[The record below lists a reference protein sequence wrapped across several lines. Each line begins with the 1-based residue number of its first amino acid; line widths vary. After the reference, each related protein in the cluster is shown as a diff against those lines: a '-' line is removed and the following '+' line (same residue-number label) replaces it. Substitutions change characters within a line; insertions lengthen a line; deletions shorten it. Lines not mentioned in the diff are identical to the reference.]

1 MRLRWNDMKENTPI
15 VILSHVYFS
24 YNGLSVL
31 EDVNIAVEER
41 DFLSII
47 GPNGGGKTTILK
59 LILGLLEPDKGS
71 IQVFNTGPRLSRKKI
86 GYLPQLFNFD
96 FAFPINVID
105 VVLMGRLGKNHTRR
119 SFSAQDIEIAHHSL
133 KRVGLEEFQTRQIGE
148 LSGGQRQR
156 VFIARALA
164 TEPKLLLLDEPVASV
179 DATWQQ
185 NFFELLHEL
194 NKDLAIVMVTHDI
207 SAVVGYI
214 DKIAC
219 VNKKL
224 YYHGSKKD
232 GIAKIAEMYECP
244 VQLLAHEPF
253 VGKDND

>member
-1 MRLRWNDMKENTPI
+1 MSAQCNDMKKNPI
-15 VILSHVYFS
+15 VSMSHVYFS
-24 YNGLSVL
+24 YDSIPVL
-31 EDVNIAVEER
+31 EDVNITVEEK

-47 GPNGGGKTTILK
+47 GPNGGGKTTIFK
-59 LILGLLEPDKGS
+59 LLLGLLAPDQGD
-71 IQVFNTGPRLSRKKI
+71 ITVFGKTPKQARKEI

-96 FAFPINVID
+96 FEFPISVID
-105 VVLMGRLGKNHTRR
+105 VVLMGRLGRR
-119 SFSAQDIEIAHHSL
+119 RAGRNYTAEDIKAAQNSL
-133 KRVGLEEFQTRQIGE
+133 DRVGLDDYRDRQIGE

-156 VFIARALA
+156 VFIARALI

-194 NKDLAIVMVTHDI
+194 NKELAIIMVTHDI
-207 SAVVGYI
+207 SAVISYI

-232 GIAKIAEMYECP
+232 GMAKIAEMYECP
-244 VQLLAHEPF
+244 VQLLAHEPM
-253 VGKDND
+253 KHNNHD